1 MGLRMTEPEHEFRIR
16 PGKPR
21 ATRTPR
27 SKGFVD
33 QVLRAAQKAGHTG
46 PSHSLGRPGHST
58 FGRGH
63 GRFGRS
69 RLFSPARRVVVKA
82 RIARHKGRAYRAAPL
97 STHLAYLRRDGVSR
111 DGERGLLFDAETD
124 GLDGSDFAARC
135 EDDRHHF
142 RFIISPEDAAEMEDL
157 RGFTRDLARRMEADL
172 ATRLDWV
179 AVDHWNT
186 DNPHVHLIVR
196 GVDDRG
202 GDLVIARDYI
212 SSGLRSRAEE
222 LVALELGP
230 KPEHDIRHALEREV
244 TAERWTRL
252 DRELRYQADELG
264 LLDLRPSAPGPED
277 PQIRR
282 LMIGRLQHLRKLG
295 LASEGRPGEWMLGLE
310 AERTLRDLGERGDII
325 KTMHRAF
332 AERGR
337 DRGFSDFAIDAGRA
351 GDPIIGRLV
360 ETGWHDEHS
369 GTAYAVI
376 DGTDGR
382 AHHVRFRGLEAF
394 DQAPAPGGIVE
405 VRRFGSPDDP
415 RPTLVLANL
424 SDIDLQSQVTAP
436 GATWLDHRLVERS
449 QMPLAMG
456 GFGVEVREALDARAE
471 HLVDEGLAQRQGQR
485 IILQRNLLA
494 TLRQRELEAVGQTLE
509 AETSLPNRHAK
520 SGEHV
525 SGTYTRQLRL
535 SSGRYAMIEGVGPDG
550 GRSFQLVPWS
560 REIEPR
566 LGQHITGIVRGGD
579 GIDWSLGRK
588 RGLGV

>member
-1 MGLRMTEPEHEFRIR
+1 MTESEHDFRIR

-21 ATRTPR
+21 STRTPR

-46 PSHSLGRPGHST
+46 PSRRPGRPGHST

-111 DGERGLLFDAETD
+111 DGEKGLLFDAETD
-124 GLDGSDFAARC
+124 GLHGSDFAARC
-135 EDDRHHF
+135 ENDRHHF
-142 RFIISPEDAAEMEDL
+142 RFIISPEDASDMEDL

-172 ATRLDWV
+172 GTRLDWV

-196 GVDDRG
+196 GVDDLG

-212 SSGLRSRAEE
+212 SSGLRSRAED

-230 KPEHDIRHALEREV
+230 KPEHEIRHALEQEV

-252 DRELRYQADELG
+252 DRELRYQADDLG
-264 LLDLRPSAPGPED
+264 LLDLRPSAPGPAD

-282 LMIGRLQHLRKLG
+282 LMIGRLQYLRRLG

-332 AERGR
+332 AERGQ
-337 DRGFSDFAIDAGRA
+337 DRGLSDFAIDADTPR
-351 GDPIIGRLV
+351 DPIIGRLV
-360 ETGWHDEHS
+360 ETGLHDEQT

-382 AHHVRFRGLEAF
+382 AHHVRFRGLDAF
-394 DQAPAPGGIVE
+394 EHTPASGGIVE
-405 VRRFGSPDDP
+405 VRRFGGADDP
-415 RPTLVLANL
+415 RPTLVLANR
-424 SDIDLQSQVTAP
+424 SDLDLQGQITAP
-436 GATWLDHRLVERS
+436 GATWLDHRLVQRS
-449 QMPLAMG
+449 RMPLAMG
-456 GFGVEVREALDARAE
+456 GFGAEVRDALDARAE

-485 IILQRNLLA
+485 IIFQRNFLA
-494 TLRQRELEAVGQTLE
+494 TLRQRELDATGRTLE
-509 AETSLPNRHAK
+509 AETGLQHQPAK
-520 SGEHV
+520 PGEHV
-525 SGTYTRQLRL
+525 TGTYTRQLRL
-535 SSGRYAMIEGVGPDG
+535 TSGRYAMIEGFGPDG

-566 LGQHITGIVRGGD
+566 LGQHITGIARSGG

-588 RGLGV
+588 RGLGI